1 MNDRLVVRP
10 EVCSTDPD
18 ARFEYLWT
26 ISAQGRLGDTLTLD
40 KVLDTLVNWEPNQN
54 YTLVLAVTNMNSG
67 YTVYQEAELIVG
79 TPYSR
84 GWYVLKDDGQQTDI
98 DLYSEQ
104 GKLSNILFAVNGQN
118 LKGKAQKLSFIA
130 SHQVF
135 DEEQNKEDLFGEMLE
150 HLTNEV
156 LCKSFLIEFR
166 NLENPLFG
174 YKAFRKN
181 NYFAINWLRVRN
193 SLHSKAPYERLS
205 MSRRRQ
211 INKALRNGAIMEI
224 ADNEKDIQDFSRMLK
239 KAYSSQ
245 VRKHF
250 PDIGFFRLLAWQNPE
265 KELAKVFLV
274 KYKGKIIGGSICL
287 FSKESAYLWFSGGMR
302 KTYAFLYPGIL
313 AVWAPITYA
322 HEKGYAH
329 LEFMDAGLPFKKHG
343 YRDFILRFG
352 GKQSSTRRWFRFS
365 WKWLNKLL
373 CKFYI

>member
-1 MNDRLVVRP
+1 
-10 EVCSTDPD
+10 
-18 ARFEYLWT
+18 
-26 ISAQGRLGDTLTLD
+26 
-40 KVLDTLVNWEPNQN
+40 
-54 YTLVLAVTNMNSG
+54 
-67 YTVYQEAELIVG
+67 
-79 TPYSR
+79 
-84 GWYVLKDDGQQTDI
+84 
-98 DLYSEQ
+98 
-104 GKLSNILFAVNGQN
+104 
-118 LKGKAQKLSFIA
+118 
-130 SHQVF
+130 
-135 DEEQNKEDLFGEMLE
+135 MLE

-245 VRKHF
+245 IRKHF

-287 FSKESAYLWFSGGMR
+287 FSKESAYLWFQEEACGKPMLFFLPRYSGRMG
-302 KTYAFLYPGIL
+302 TYYLCL
-313 AVWAPITYA
+313 R
-322 HEKGYAH
+322 KGYAH
-329 LEFMDAGLPFKKHG
+329 LEFMDAGLPFKSTVTGTLYSALAAK
-343 YRDFILRFG
+343 
-352 GKQSSTRRWFRFS
+352 SSTRRWFRFS